1 MAWRHHQEP
10 VRELPCAC
18 AGCDKRKRW
27 HVVKL
32 VQRLL
37 TNYFVA
43 PRGLAPPVVGEPR
56 VDWDD
61 REREEDAEEIS
72 PIAVSSGKP
81 EGRPLTHF
89 FRPALSELHH

>member
-1 MAWRHHQEP
+1 M
-10 VRELPCAC
+10 
-18 AGCDKRKRW
+18 
-27 HVVKL
+27 
-32 VQRLL
+32 
-37 TNYFVA
+37 
-43 PRGLAPPVVGEPR
+43 VGEPR

-89 FRPALSELHH
+89 FRPALSRAPPLDLRPGANNGGEEAGPGAPVHAVGSDQDRPGPEL